1 MPAPPRRFDLYTPEL
16 GCLLLAVV
24 LAGMCLLP
32 LLFVEAMADALRKLH
47 LSGTVA
53 LLTMLG
59 IFLGGAIN
67 IPLYRVDRDE
77 EQPVSRGYYL
87 HGYGWIPL
95 PRNQRQ
101 TLVAV
106 NLGGCVIPVALA
118 LWEVRFI
125 LDATPQARYALVV
138 AVAINVVACYW
149 LARPIAGIGIAL
161 PAFVPPL
168 LAVGAAWLLLGKDEF
183 DLVRAPVAFVAG
195 VAGPLVGAD
204 LLHLRQFERL
214 STGLLSIGGAGT
226 FDGIVMS
233 GLLAAFL
240 A

>member
-1 MPAPPRRFDLYTPEL
+1 MPQPPRRIDLYTPEL
-16 GCLLLAVV
+16 GCLLLAIVM
-24 LAGMCLLP
+24 AGMCLLP
-32 LLFVEAMADALRKLH
+32 LLFVEAAADALRKLH
-47 LSGTVA
+47 LSGPAA

-67 IPLYRVDRDE
+67 VPLYRVDRDE
-77 EQPVSRGYYL
+77 EQPVSRGYFL

-95 PRNQRQ
+95 PRDRRQ
-101 TLVAV
+101 TIVAV
-106 NLGGCVIPVALA
+106 NVGGCIIPVSLA
-118 LWEVRFI
+118 LWEIHFI
-125 LDATPQARYALVV
+125 MDATPQARSGLIV
-138 AVAINVVACYW
+138 AVAINVLACYW

-161 PAFVPPL
+161 PAFVAPL

-195 VAGPLVGAD
+195 VAGPLIGAD
-204 LLHLRQFERL
+204 LLHLRQFGRL
-214 STGLLSIGGAGT
+214 STGILSIGGAGT